1 MSGEEHETD
10 RADLLGDVLLA
21 ATNLRVLTI
30 RSILP
35 RITMDSSCL
44 NAALRSLS
52 SLHVLHL
59 ENQVDQAVL
68 ESGLLLPPSVRVFSF
83 CFSNSSSLASLLRA
97 ISRLPHLQDLS
108 VLGHG
113 STEDVTSQP
122 TFPSI
127 RRLQINDAEIPC
139 ADKLVACCPNLDSL
153 DIILRLDLT
162 PQAHNA
168 DDPRARAW
176 PRLRTLKVR
185 AAEDLPYAAAR
196 AARCDVLNLAS
207 LDLRTGCEG
216 PAWRIPPGFEGVLA
230 HGDEPE
236 EGFDSDDEELGAAAD
251 YSEAMYSL
259 VRTAVPV
266 RLACAVTVGGAGFGG
281 GTLWA
286 RLAREGP
293 SVRSLVLRVE
303 EEQAKEDSN
312 RWQWLG
318 CQTRWHL
325 CR

>member
-1 MSGEEHETD
+1 
-10 RADLLGDVLLA
+10 
-21 ATNLRVLTI
+21 
-30 RSILP
+30 
-35 RITMDSSCL
+35 MDSSCL

-113 STEDVTSQP
+113 AQ
-122 TFPSI
+122 
-127 RRLQINDAEIPC
+127 RRRPA
-139 ADKLVACCPNLDSL
+139 
-153 DIILRLDLT
+153 
-162 PQAHNA
+162 
-168 DDPRARAW
+168 RARVA
-176 PRLRTLKVR
+176 RLRTLKVR

-216 PAWRIPPGFEGVLA
+216 PAWRIPPGFEGVLG

-251 YSEAMYSL
+251 YSEAMYAL

-312 RWQWLG
+312 RWQWLTG
-318 CQTRWHL
+318 LPDALAPLPVEHL
-325 CR
+325 ALWAPRQSQHNHRYNDKDCYCCEDGEPVGPAHARGVRGVCGV